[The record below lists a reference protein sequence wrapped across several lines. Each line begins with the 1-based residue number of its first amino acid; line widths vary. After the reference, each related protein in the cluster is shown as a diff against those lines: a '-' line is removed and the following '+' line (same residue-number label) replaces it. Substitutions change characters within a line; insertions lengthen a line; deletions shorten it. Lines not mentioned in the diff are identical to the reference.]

1 MSDLAATAREV
12 HGSEPGAVEHADV
25 DVSVVLTCYTE
36 DRIASIRSALASLR
50 AQSLRPRAVV
60 IAVDNNA
67 PLARRLE
74 DEFDWAAV
82 VVNDGQRGASAT
94 RNCGAA
100 GVDTQ
105 YTAFLDDDEVAD
117 QDWLLALTR
126 PFDQD
131 DVVGTGGKYEPAW
144 SSAQPAWFP
153 DEFGWV
159 VGGAY
164 EGMPTGTAPVRNVWS
179 GNMAVRTAALRQV
192 GGFRAD
198 FGKRGSI
205 PQPEDTDFCI
215 RVSDATDGQWM
226 YVPSAVVF
234 HQVPPQRES
243 LTFFASRC
251 YAEGAGK
258 ALLRRHLE
266 PRAIEIEHDYVRAT
280 AVAAL
285 RRLLLFNST
294 ALMQALAMLLG
305 LASAGV
311 GYARALLT
319 SVTAE

>member
-1 MSDLAATAREV
+1 MSDLAATAREA
-12 HGSEPGAVEHADV
+12 HGPEPGAVEHTGV

-50 AQSLRPRAVV
+50 AQSLKPRAVV

-74 DEFDWAAV
+74 DEFDWTAV
-82 VVNDGQRGASAT
+82 VLNDGQRGASAT
-94 RNCGAA
+94 RNRGAA

-153 DEFGWV
+153 DEFAWV

-164 EGMPTGTAPVRNVWS
+164 EGMPTATAPVRNVWS
-179 GNMAVRTAALRQV
+179 GNMAVRTDALRQV

-215 RVSDATDGQWM
+215 RVSDATDRQWM